1 MEDIESR
8 LKGRVAP
15 RSAAWGLPG
24 MLGQAPLV
32 LLFLLGMWLVI
43 LGPMGDDLS
52 RVPGDL
58 GDARFNNYVL
68 EHFYGW
74 LSDPASN
81 YWNAEFFYPYSGA
94 MAFSDTLLGSAPLYA
109 LFRWLG
115 LDFAT
120 SFQAW
125 YIIGVA
131 LNFAAAGYVLS
142 KLKLKPMAVGLGAF
156 FFAFGLPMLAQ
167 ENHAQLVYHFCVPL
181 ACYVLW
187 RFSQAP
193 HLRHLAILAG
203 LVVWQFYLTIYMAIF
218 LMLLLLAL
226 FILLTFSARPKG
238 WMSRLAFWPRR
249 LRQAWG
255 CANHAERLGTALA
268 FLGLGAAFMVYILPY
283 YHAVRVYYFHRNL
296 LEIFATLPR
305 LKSYLLA
312 DNSQIWGSLS
322 ALITK
327 VPARVEHQLFPGLGV
342 LLLVLAG
349 IVLKIRTKNSRIA
362 WLHLR
367 AALVL
372 VVLTF
377 VVNGI
382 SLYWLVWWLPGI
394 NSIRVVTRVMLV
406 IMWPLALFA
415 AYAVDGIIRQ
425 YLPYRRWLLIPLSLV
440 AALLV
445 AESVFYN
452 HATYGKAE
460 AAARLEQLRQQI
472 PDQLP
477 ANPVLFV
484 GRNPAEPF
492 WATEIDAMLLS
503 QQLGWPTMNGYSGNY
518 PPGYTSAES
527 CSQLPNRIK
536 SYMEFSGISD
546 PNYYLELIKRVV
558 PIGFSD
564 CDPSWW
570 QKMP

>member
-1 MEDIESR
+1 
-8 LKGRVAP
+8 
-15 RSAAWGLPG
+15 
-24 MLGQAPLV
+24 
-32 LLFLLGMWLVI
+32 
-43 LGPMGDDLS
+43 
-52 RVPGDL
+52 
-58 GDARFNNYVL
+58 
-68 EHFYGW
+68 
-74 LSDPASN
+74 
-81 YWNAEFFYPYSGA
+81 
-94 MAFSDTLLGSAPLYA
+94 
-109 LFRWLG
+109 
-115 LDFAT
+115 
-120 SFQAW
+120 
-125 YIIGVA
+125 
-131 LNFAAAGYVLS
+131 
-142 KLKLKPMAVGLGAF
+142 
-156 FFAFGLPMLAQ
+156 
-167 ENHAQLVYHFCVPL
+167 
-181 ACYVLW
+181 
-187 RFSQAP
+187 
-193 HLRHLAILAG
+193 
-203 LVVWQFYLTIYMAIF
+203 
-218 LMLLLLAL
+218 
-226 FILLTFSARPKG
+226 
-238 WMSRLAFWPRR
+238 
-249 LRQAWG
+249 
-255 CANHAERLGTALA
+255 
-268 FLGLGAAFMVYILPY
+268 
-283 YHAVRVYYFHRNL
+283 
-296 LEIFATLPR
+296 
-305 LKSYLLA
+305 
-312 DNSQIWGSLS
+312 
-322 ALITK
+322 
-327 VPARVEHQLFPGLGV
+327 
-342 LLLVLAG
+342 
-349 IVLKIRTKNSRIA
+349 
-362 WLHLR
+362 
-367 AALVL
+367 
-372 VVLTF
+372 VLTF
-377 VVNGI
+377 VVNGL

-527 CSQLPNRIK
+527 CLQLPNRIK
-536 SYMEFSGISD
+536 SYMEFSGIID